1 MQEYRFRFANE
12 NDCRLILKFIRSL
25 ARYEKMDD
33 DVVATPALLRE
44 WLFEKKNKNPPH
56 RVD

>member
-25 ARYEKMDD
+25 ARYEKMED
-33 DVVATPALLRE
+33 DVAATPALLRE
-44 WLFEKKNKNPPH
+44 WLF
-56 RVD
+56 